1 MRKRHEP
8 STLQASL
15 HSRAGLLAVGWSD
28 KTLKAAVKKNTV
40 RRVHHGWYMPQSLWD
55 ELFWEQQH
63 LAHVMAVVVDAKG
76 EHGPVVVHESAAV
89 VHGLPLYR
97 ECPPRVHVLC
107 LGETRSSSTRDVFR
121 HVGPLDPSE
130 ITEIGGIRCT
140 SLARTV
146 VDVARTGRLETAVS
160 CADAALR
167 RVAVTDVNDQWAYDE
182 DAADLLRR
190 EMHAVLDRMP
200 RARGARRARWVID
213 FADGRAQLPGES
225 VSRLRLVQIGFRVPD
240 VQVRIDGP
248 GDSFYVVDIDAE
260 RWWVE
265 FDGNGKYLDTDMRN
279 GASIEQVILA
289 EKKREDWIRARTDR
303 MTVHLADEHIKTV
316 DSCTRRL
323 AEYGIQPP
331 QWRPSPDP
339 GPPAPGC

>member
-8 STLQASL
+8 STLQAAL
-15 HSRAGLLAVGWSD
+15 HSRAGLLAIGWSD
-28 KTLKAAVKKNTV
+28 KKLRTAVKQKTV
-40 RRVHHGWYMPQSLWD
+40 RRVHHGWYISQPLWD

-63 LAHVMAVVVDAKG
+63 LAHVMAVVADA
-76 EHGPVVVHESAAV
+76 EDELGPVVAHESAAV
-89 VHGLPLYR
+89 VHALPLYR

-107 LGETRSSSTRDVFR
+107 IGDARSSSTPDVFR
-121 HVGPLDPSE
+121 HTGPIDASE
-130 ITEIGGIRCT
+130 ITEIDGIRCT

-146 VDVARTGRLETAVS
+146 VDVARTAKLETAVA

-167 RVAVTDVNDQWAYDE
+167 RVAVTDANDQWAYDE
-182 DAADLLRR
+182 DAANELRR

-200 RARGARRARWVID
+200 GARGARRARWVID

-225 VSRLRLVQIGFRVPD
+225 VSRLRLVQIGFCVPD
-240 VQVRIDGP
+240 VQVRIEGP
-248 GDSFYVVDIDAE
+248 GDSFYVIDIDAE
-260 RWWVE
+260 RWWAE
-265 FDGNGKYLDTDMRN
+265 FDGNGKYLDSDMRN

-303 MTVHLADEHIKTV
+303 LTVHLADEHVRTV
-316 DSCTRRL
+316 DSCVRRL
-323 AEYGIQPP
+323 AEYGIQAPRR
-331 QWRPSPDP
+331 RPTPDP